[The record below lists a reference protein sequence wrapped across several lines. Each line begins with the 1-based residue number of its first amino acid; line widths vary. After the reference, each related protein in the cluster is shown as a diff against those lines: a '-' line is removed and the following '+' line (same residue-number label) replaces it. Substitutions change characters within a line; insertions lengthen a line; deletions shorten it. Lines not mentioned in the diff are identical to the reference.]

1 MKINFIEYILFQ
13 LLFLKIFCNN
23 YCRFGESCLYKCKNC
38 GEDNNY
44 SECNYYNLF
53 CETNSGITYFD
64 EYENKYID
72 YFSNNN
78 DLNNICGNQI
88 LTIDTKKNKY
98 NFEILKINNES
109 TTQQFLKNQ
118 KIHCYYEF
126 ENNFYKDINKNISLI
141 IEHQNS
147 ENINSSDTNKIN
159 FNIIIM
165 LYSQSTSAN
174 IFDLNKNSLNNSI
187 DLIELKYYTAFALF
201 IDIDSNENIKES
213 ITISLNFENN
223 KKLSP
228 IYILLIIL
236 AALILLILI
245 ILLISIIKSKLRKN
259 QRQNNS
265 GNNDTLSAEEQEKK
279 VKMKKITQLF
289 ATEFIPQYYSKD
301 LDEKGFNACTI
312 CLKKFKNN
320 TSKILIISCNH
331 IFHYKCLYDWLI
343 TNNHWKCPIC
353 NLDLTENVKLI
364 PNSNKNSQDQINLQK
379 LNLNHGIT
387 TQTSNELFS
396 LNVNTN
402 N

>member
-1 MKINFIEYILFQ
+1 MKIKFIFILFQ
-13 LLFLKIFCNN
+13 SIFLNIFCNN
-23 YCRFGESCLYKCKNC
+23 YCRFGESCLNNCKNC
-38 GEDNNY
+38 GEDYNY
-44 SECNYYNLF
+44 SDCNYYNLF
-53 CETNSGITYFD
+53 CETNSGIKYFE
-64 EYENKYID
+64 EYENKYIE

-78 DLNNICGNQI
+78 DLNNICGNKI
-88 LTIDTKKNKY
+88 LTVNTKKNKY
-98 NFEILKINNES
+98 NFEILKINSEY
-109 TTQQFLKNQ
+109 TTQQFLNNQ

-126 ENNFYKDINKNISLI
+126 ENNYYKDTNKNISLI
-141 IEHQNS
+141 IRHQNN
-147 ENINSSDTNKIN
+147 ENINSNDTNKIN
-159 FNIIIM
+159 FYIVIM
-165 LYSQSTSAN
+165 LYSQSNSA
-174 IFDLNKNSLNNSI
+174 IIYDLNKNSLNNSI
-187 DLIELKYYTAFALF
+187 DLIELKYYTGFSLY
-201 IDIDSNENIKES
+201 IDIDTNGSIKES

-228 IYILLIIL
+228 IYILLIVL
-236 AALILLILI
+236 GALILLILI
-245 ILLISIIKSKLRKN
+245 ILVISIIKSKLKKN
-259 QRQNNS
+259 QRQNNNV
-265 GNNDTLSAEEQEKK
+265 NNDSGSAEEQEKK
-279 VKMKKITQLF
+279 LKMRKIKQLF

-320 TSKILIISCNH
+320 ASKIIVISCNH

-379 LNLNHGIT
+379 INLNNGIT
-387 TQTSNELFS
+387 TQASNELIS